1 MCKKNIILIILIIP
15 FLTGCF
21 DTELVFEDQFQPVVE
36 AYIYVDKAI
45 TDIHLS
51 SMISFGSDSTGGE
64 KITDAQITLEGE
76 EESWALVHD
85 NYLPGHYYTE
95 AAPDMI
101 PGDTFSLWVELEDVT
116 LAAKTVI
123 PGDPP
128 AVSMSA
134 SYINIPKVES
144 MMEFKQM
151 VMPDPVELSWDN
163 PQANYYFLNI
173 QNIESHPVSIMPDPP
188 PDRPFMTGGFAFQMV
203 TQPTN
208 SNFYSI
214 SVRELTHFGTHRII
228 MTSVNEEYVN
238 LYNSLDQDSREL
250 NEPYSNVENGLGIFT
265 AFNSDTLYLEVIP
278 VY

>member
-1 MCKKNIILIILIIP
+1 M
-15 FLTGCF
+15 
-21 DTELVFEDQFQPVVE
+21 
-36 AYIYVDKAI
+36 
-45 TDIHLS
+45 
-51 SMISFGSDSTGGE
+51 
-64 KITDAQITLEGE
+64 
-76 EESWALVHD
+76 
-85 NYLPGHYYTE
+85 
-95 AAPDMI
+95 
-101 PGDTFSLWVELEDVT
+101 ELEDIT

-208 SNFYSI
+208 ANFYYI
-214 SVRELTHFGTHRII
+214 DTKQLTYFGTHRIVI
-228 MTSVNEEYVN
+228 TSVNEEYVN
-238 LYNSLDQDSREL
+238 LYNSLNQDSREL